1 MRMAKAWKIAVYAV
15 LLIICGEVG
24 LQLLGFGHPALVT
37 TDSPA
42 QYEPVPDQCIHRV
55 WPLSDSLIAH
65 VCTNRFGMRSDP
77 ISENKPPGTLRI
89 YFLGDSITWGTT
101 QVDQRDLFTEIV
113 PRELPLEVHQPVE
126 VMNGSIS
133 GWAIANELAF
143 LKEHGTLHADRVI
156 LVLNDGDPTQPIA
169 PKPVD
174 EDIPSI
180 AHHPIFGY
188 QELWDRGLRPD
199 VSKLLQRMGIHW
211 NQGGTEDP
219 GLSVGHDQSVLESNI
234 ALLGQMNEFV
244 KDSGAKLSI
253 LFIPFQDLLE
263 APTAGHESAGK
274 EAIEHW
280 AKTNCVPFVDLGPA
294 MVQYPL
300 DTVVLRDRRHFNTR
314 GNRDIATQI
323 ETHWAQLV
331 GVPCPHLQQEFVRH

>member
-1 MRMAKAWKIAVYAV
+1 MSMRKVWKVAICSALMIV
-15 LLIICGEVG
+15 CGEAG

-55 WPLSDSLIAH
+55 WPLSDSLVAH

-77 ISENKPPGTLRI
+77 ISEKKPPGTLRI

-101 QVDQRDLFTEIV
+101 EVDQRSLFTEIV
-113 PRELPLEVHQPVE
+113 HRELPLELHQPVE

-133 GWAIANELAF
+133 GWAIANELEF
-143 LKEHGTLHADRVI
+143 LKEHGTLNADRVI

-180 AHHPIFGY
+180 AHHPIFGF
-188 QELWDRGLRPD
+188 QELWDRGFRPQLGR
-199 VSKLLQRMGIHW
+199 LLQRVNIHW
-211 NQGGTEDP
+211 DQAATEDP
-219 GLSVGHDQSVLESNI
+219 GFAIGHDQAVLQNNM
-234 ALLGQMNEFV
+234 ALFGQMNAFV
-244 KDSGAKLSI
+244 KASGARLSI
-253 LFIPFQDLLE
+253 LFIPFQDLLVD
-263 APTAGHESAGK
+263 PSTAGDVPTGK
-274 EAIEHW
+274 EAVERW
-280 AKTNCVPFVDLGPA
+280 ANRNCVPFVDLGPV
-294 MVQYPL
+294 MSKYPL
-300 DTVVLRDRRHFNTR
+300 DTVVLRDHRHFNVR

-323 ETHWAQLV
+323 EAHWAQLV
-331 GVPCPHLQQEFVRH
+331 DSPLSKSQLPY

>member
-1 MRMAKAWKIAVYAV
+1 MRMGKVWKIAIYSALMIV
-15 LLIICGEVG
+15 CGEAG

-65 VCTNRFGMRSDP
+65 VCINRFGMRSDP

-101 QVDQRDLFTEIV
+101 EVDQRSLFTEIV
-113 PRELPLEVHQPVE
+113 HRELPLELHQPVE

-143 LKEHGTLHADRVI
+143 LKEHGTLNADRVI

-180 AHHPIFGY
+180 AHHPIFGF
-188 QELWDRGLRPD
+188 QELWDRGLRPQL
-199 VSKLLQRMGIHW
+199 SGLLQRLNIHW
-211 NQGGTEDP
+211 NQAATEDP
-219 GLSVGHDQSVLESNI
+219 GLGIGHDQAVLQNNI
-234 ALLGQMNEFV
+234 ALLGQMNKFV
-244 KDSGAKLSI
+244 KASGARLSI
-253 LFIPFQDLLE
+253 LFIPFQYLLVD
-263 APTAGHESAGK
+263 PSTAGDVPTGK
-274 EAIEHW
+274 EAVERW
-280 AKTNCVPFVDLGPA
+280 ANRNCVPFVDLGPVMA
-294 MVQYPL
+294 KYPL
-300 DTVVLRDRRHFNTR
+300 DTVVLRDQCHFNVR

-323 ETHWAQLV
+323 EVHWAELV
-331 GVPCPHLQQEFVRH
+331 DAKLSESR